1 MKVRFFLISGF
12 LAVLVPGIASAWCF
26 EEAAR
31 YHDVDASLLRA
42 MAKVESRGNARAV
55 HKNENGTED
64 VCLMQINSS
73 NFDGL
78 ARYGITRERLLDDP
92 CTCVQVGAWILSEKI
107 RRYGKTW
114 RAVGAYNAKSE
125 NKRLQYVEL
134 VEKSLEGER
143 RK

>member
-1 MKVRFFLISGF
+1 M
-12 LAVLVPGIASAWCF
+12 
-26 EEAAR
+26 
-31 YHDVDASLLRA
+31 
-42 MAKVESRGNARAV
+42 

-78 ARYGITRERLLDDP
+78 ARYGITREKLLDDP

-134 VEKSLEGER
+134 VENLWKGNVGNEGSFGSGVCPLCPGLACVDR
-143 RK
+143 QSARQM